1 MLGTYLNWHWLLVP
15 AALLALWSASY
26 LLSRLCQRLLLHVTS
41 RTKSAWDEE
50 LVGRLG
56 TPLSCAW
63 MLLPTHAVLLWLKLP
78 SPILST
84 VHRMWRVG
92 LLFVLFWA
100 ISRSMDVLLQAV
112 SDSVWLRSHP
122 ALRSFHP
129 VVRRVATVALWGL
142 ALVALLSEL
151 GYPVASL
158 IAGLGIGGLAIALA
172 AQKTVE
178 NLFGAFSIAA
188 DQPFVEGDFVK
199 VEDFVGTVESIGL
212 RSTKIR
218 TLDRTLITLPNGRLA
233 EMRLESYAARDRL
246 RLACTLGLV
255 YATTGEQMRT
265 VLLGCEQ
272 VLRKHPKIWP
282 ETVVVRFKELGESS
296 LNIEV
301 MAWFQTADWAEFQ
314 LIRQDVL
321 LQFMDVVAQAGSAFA
336 FPSRTLYIA

>member
-26 LLSRLCQRLLLHVTS
+26 LLSRLCQRLLLHLTS

-272 VLRKHPKIWP
+272 VLREHPKIWP

>member
-26 LLSRLCQRLLLHVTS
+26 LLSRLCQRLLLHLTS

-272 VLRKHPKIWP
+272 VLRAHPKIWP